1 MSNRLMKL
9 LVAAAAVVGV
19 LVTACGSS
27 STQAVGNAQPT
38 ELRLGYYANLT
49 HAPALVGV
57 HDGYFQQA
65 LGSVQLKTNVFNA
78 GPDAVT
84 ALLSNS
90 IDATYVGPNP
100 AINAFIQSHGEAIRI
115 VSGATSGGA
124 ELVVNSSIQSAA
136 DLKGK
141 TLSDPQLGNTQ
152 DIALRWWLK
161 QQGYNVSSTGGG
173 DVKIVPQDNASTL
186 TSFESGRI
194 DGAWE
199 PEPWATRLVLEGKGH
214 VLVDERSLWPGGQ
227 FTTVMLVVRTDF
239 LNRYPTTVRHL
250 LQGQLKAIDFIQS
263 NASQAQKD
271 ANAQISSI
279 TGKSLRDS
287 VVAAAWPNMTFTM
300 DPIAASLKSSA
311 DHAFQLG
318 LLKDE
323 NLNGI
328 YSITILNNVLVAAGR
343 STVVAS

>member
-1 MSNRLMKL
+1 MSSRAKSYVL
-9 LVAAAAVVGV
+9 AAAASIGL

-27 STQAVGNAQPT
+27 TQQSASAQPS

-65 LGSVQLKTNVFNA
+65 LGSVKLKTNIFSA

-100 AINAFIQSHGEAIRI
+100 AINAFVQSHGEAIRI

-141 TLSDPQLGNTQ
+141 TLSSPQLGNTQ

-161 QQGYNVSSTGGG
+161 QQGYNVTSQGGG

-186 TSFESGRI
+186 TAFEAGRI

-214 VLVDERSLWPGGQ
+214 VLVDERSLWPGGE
-227 FTTVMLVVRTDF
+227 FTTVMLAVRTDF
-239 LNRYPTTVRHL
+239 LNRYPTTVEHL
-250 LQGQLKAIDFIQS
+250 LQGQLKSIDFIES
-263 NASQAQKD
+263 NASQAEKD
-271 ANAQISSI
+271 ANAQIAAI
-279 TGKSLRDS
+279 TGKSLKDA

-300 DPIAASLKSSA
+300 DPIAASLKTSA

>member
-1 MSNRLMKL
+1 MSLRVKSFVL
-9 LVAAAAVVGV
+9 AAAAFAGL

-27 STQAVGNAQPT
+27 SQTAANAQPS

-49 HAPALVGV
+49 HAPALIGV

-65 LGSVQLKTNVFNA
+65 LGSVKLKTNVFNA

-100 AINAFIQSHGEAIRI
+100 AINAFIQSHGEAIRV

-124 ELVVNSSIQSAA
+124 ELVVSNSIQTPA

-141 TLSDPQLGNTQ
+141 TLSSPQLGNTQ

-161 QQGYNVSSTGGG
+161 QQGYNVNSQGGG

-186 TSFESGRI
+186 TAFESGKI

-227 FTTVMLVVRTDF
+227 FTTVMLAVRTDF
-239 LNRYPTTVRHL
+239 LNKYPTTVQHL
-250 LQGQLKAIDFIQS
+250 LEGQLKAIDFIQS
-263 NASQAQKD
+263 NATQAKKD
-271 ANAQISSI
+271 ANAEITAI
-279 TGKSLRDS
+279 TGKSLQAS
-287 VVAAAWPNMTFTM
+287 TVAAAWPNMTFTM

-323 NLNGI
+323 DLNGI

-343 STVVAS
+343 PTVVAS

>member
-1 MSNRLMKL
+1 MFSSVRSFVLAAGIAAL
-9 LVAAAAVVGV
+9 L
-19 LVTACGSS
+19 LTACGAPSQPAAG
-27 STQAVGNAQPT
+27 TQPP

-57 HDGYFQQA
+57 HDGYFQHELGGVA
-65 LGSVQLKTNVFNA
+65 LKANVFNA

-100 AINAFIQSHGEAIRI
+100 AINAFIHSHGEAIRI

-124 ELVVNSSIQSAA
+124 ELVVNDSIHSRA

-141 TLSDPQLGNTQ
+141 TLSSPQLGNTQ

-161 QQGYNVSSTGGG
+161 QQGYDVNAQGGG
-173 DVKIVPQDNASTL
+173 EVKIVPQDNASTL
-186 TSFESGRI
+186 TAFEAGRI

-227 FTTVMLVVRTDF
+227 FTTVMLAVRTDF
-239 LNRYPTTVRHL
+239 LNRYPTTVAHL
-250 LQGQLKAIDFIQS
+250 LAGQLEAIDFMQQS
-263 NASQAQKD
+263 PTQAQKD
-271 ANAQISSI
+271 ANAQITSI
-279 TGKSLRDS
+279 TGKALRDATI
-287 VVAAAWPNMTFTM
+287 AAAWPNMTFTM
-300 DPIAASLKSSA
+300 DPIAASLKTSA

-323 NLNGI
+323 NLDGI
-328 YSITILNNVLVAAGR
+328 YSIAILNDVLVAAGR
-343 STVVAS
+343 PTVVAS

>member
-1 MSNRLMKL
+1 RSKASRPLIGPSPTARPRPPGTTDPGRLSTCPIDTMPHHSTISVDFMQLGRERRMSSRVRSLFIASGAVAAL
-9 LVAAAAVVGV
+9 LVS
-19 LVTACGSS
+19 ACGVAS
-27 STQAVGNAQPT
+27 QPAAGGQPS

-57 HDGYFQQA
+57 HDGYFQHE
-65 LGSVQLKTNVFNA
+65 LGSVALKTNVFNA

-124 ELVVNSSIQSAA
+124 ELVVNDSIQSAT

-141 TLSDPQLGNTQ
+141 TLSSPQLGNTQ

-161 QQGYNVSSTGGG
+161 QQGYGVNSQGGG

-186 TSFESGRI
+186 TAFEAGRI

-214 VLVDERSLWPGGQ
+214 VLVDERSLWPSGE
-227 FTTVMLVVRTDF
+227 FTTVMLAVRTDF
-239 LNRYPTTVRHL
+239 LNRYPTTVQHL
-250 LQGQLKAIDFIQS
+250 LAGQLKAIDFMQQ
-263 NASQAQKD
+263 NPAQAQKD
-271 ANAQISSI
+271 ANAQITSI
-279 TGKSLRDS
+279 TGK
-287 VVAAAWPNMTFTM
+287 A
-300 DPIAASLKSSA
+300 LK
-311 DHAFQLG
+311 G
-318 LLKDE
+318 
-323 NLNGI
+323 
-328 YSITILNNVLVAAGR
+328 
-343 STVVAS
+343 